1 MPSNDAPPQHGD
13 HDQPVDL
20 RAGEPAIRVTGDARD
35 APNSAAPDLAGA
47 DSDVRDADSRDAD
60 FPNAH
65 AADPDGVDHVTA
77 AALGRAAPRRPAT
90 EAEAR
95 ALASAI
101 RLRIMRLCLDRPL
114 TNKEIAKR
122 LGANPA
128 TTLHHVR
135 RLVATGFLAPQ
146 EERRGTRGAREVPY
160 LATGKSWTLSVHEH
174 AEGSGRA
181 MLDAFLEEI
190 AYVDIDAAQEADDP
204 DDPSGFSRLG
214 LRLPAK
220 DLVEL
225 GDRMSA
231 LLNEYALKP
240 ADMTDGIPYS
250 IFLAFYRDVTRP

>member
-1 MPSNDAPPQHGD
+1 MPANSTAPQGGAHEPVGDPNGSAVDGVDARGPKD
-13 HDQPVDL
+13 E
-20 RAGEPAIRVTGDARD
+20 ASITGDAMD
-35 APNSAAPDLAGA
+35 EGAPDYVA
-47 DSDVRDADSRDAD
+47 
-60 FPNAH
+60 
-65 AADPDGVDHVTA
+65 A

-114 TNKEIAKR
+114 TNKEIAER

-135 RLVATGFLAPQ
+135 TLVATGFLAAQ
-146 EERRGTRGAREVPY
+146 KERRGTRGAREVPY
-160 LATGKSWTLSVHEH
+160 LATGKSWTLSVHDH
-174 AEGSGRA
+174 RIDGSGRA
-181 MLDAFLEEI
+181 MLDAFLDEI
-190 AYVDIDAAQEADDP
+190 AHIDVDAAQETDNP
-204 DDPSGFSRLG
+204 NDPSGFSRLG
-214 LRLPAK
+214 LRLPSK

-225 GDRMSA
+225 GDRMTA
-231 LLNEYALKP
+231 LLNEYAIKP

>member
-1 MPSNDAPPQHGD
+1 MPSNDAPPQHGA
-13 HDQPVDL
+13 HDEPVER
-20 RAGEPAIRVTGDARD
+20 RADEPAIRAAGNTTYSDAHDAHDSVVYHSVAGDPVARD
-35 APNSAAPDLAGA
+35 PVAADR
-47 DSDVRDADSRDAD
+47 DSDDD
-60 FPNAH
+60 
-65 AADPDGVDHVTA
+65 VTA

-101 RLRIMRLCLDRPL
+101 RLRIMRLCLDLPL
-114 TNKEIAKR
+114 TNKEIAER

-146 EERRGTRGAREVPY
+146 KERRGTRGAREVPY

-181 MLDAFLEEI
+181 MVDAFLEEI

-225 GDRMSA
+225 GDRMST

>member
-1 MPSNDAPPQHGD
+1 MPPNSTAPQGGAHE
-13 HDQPVDL
+13 PVDDPTGEAVDGVPGPDTAD
-20 RAGEPAIRVTGDARD
+20 AGTAEPDAANPADGVGPD
-35 APNSAAPDLAGA
+35 AVDQSAPDY
-47 DSDVRDADSRDAD
+47 
-60 FPNAH
+60 
-65 AADPDGVDHVTA
+65 A
-77 AALGRAAPRRPAT
+77 AAAAAGRAAPRRPAT

-114 TNKEIAKR
+114 TNKEIAER

-146 EERRGTRGAREVPY
+146 KERRGTRGAREVPY
-160 LATGKSWTLSVHEH
+160 LATGKSWTLSVGEH
-174 AEGSGRA
+174 HVEGSGRA

>member
-1 MPSNDAPPQHGD
+1 MPSNSTAPQGDAHV
-13 HDQPVDL
+13 PVDDPT
-20 RAGEPAIRVTGDARD
+20 GHPHDGVTGKDTADTGAAESDTPADDVGPDAID
-35 APNSAAPDLAGA
+35 QGVTDQGAPDY
-47 DSDVRDADSRDAD
+47 V
-60 FPNAH
+60 
-65 AADPDGVDHVTA
+65 A
-77 AALGRAAPRRPAT
+77 AAAAGRAAPRRPAT

-114 TNKEIAKR
+114 TNKEIAER

-135 RLVATGFLAPQ
+135 TLVATGFLAAQ
-146 EERRGTRGAREVPY
+146 NERRGTRGAREVPY
-160 LATGKSWTLSVHEH
+160 LATGKSWTLSVGDHH
-174 AEGSGRA
+174 VEGSGRA

-190 AYVDIDAAQEADDP
+190 AYVDIDAAQEANDP

-214 LRLPAK
+214 LRLSAK
-220 DLVEL
+220 DLMEL